1 MKIKEDATVSLYD
14 YLGYAAGSELGKEV
28 YNASLK
34 QREPVNMR
42 EVSTK
47 RYVGKVLLYRKEFL
61 KEYFD
66 AKRNS

>member
-1 MKIKEDATVSLYD
+1 
-14 YLGYAAGSELGKEV
+14 
-28 YNASLK
+28 
-34 QREPVNMR
+34 MR
-42 EVSTK
+42 DVATK